1 MRGRKP
7 KSCAGSSRLVKGRPG
22 RNDNK
27 PQGRKRNT
35 PTQCKTMVCIKFLLY
50 TREVT
55 QVQIKFHFVQTKSSE
70 QSKNWACQRILS
82 TSQIDSV
89 HSSSIIVNGLCL
101 HRQVMEQT
109 HIWCQGYAAYRRQL
123 PDRGKF
129 NIARAGRSHQHCTY
143 IAIELHSDSSIQ
155 QP

>member
-7 KSCAGSSRLVKGRPG
+7 KSCAGTSRLGRGWPG

-35 PTQCKTMVCIKFLLY
+35 PTQCKTMICIKFLLY

-89 HSSSIIVNGLCL
+89 HSSSIIVNDLCL

-109 HIWCQGYAAYRRQL
+109 HGVKVTQPTGDSYLTGDNLTERARE
-123 PDRGKF
+123 DR
-129 NIARAGRSHQHCTY
+129 IY
-143 IAIELHSDSSIQ
+143 IV
-155 QP
+155 PT